1 MKTFTEL
8 LLHPGYDGQHLS
20 LPEVVNDMLNDYY
33 KLQDKPY
40 TPEVYILL
48 RGIAYGSDCELN
60 KCLNIAHAISTHL
73 EEKLR
78 ISRRPMT
85 MELALKFLEDLDAS
99 YDPAVKAKLNA
110 VRDYLKSIPPLPA
123 G

>member
-8 LLHPGYDGQHLS
+8 LLHPGCDIDPRS
-20 LPEVVNDMLNDYY
+20 LDTVANDMLNDYY
-33 KLQDKPY
+33 KLEDKAY
-40 TPEVYILL
+40 TAAIYMFL
-48 RGIAYGSDCELN
+48 RGIAYGSDSELD

-78 ISRRPMT
+78 IARRPMT
-85 MELALKFLEDLDAS
+85 MELALKFLGDIAVN
-99 YDPAVKAKLNA
+99 DPAVRAKLNA
-110 VRDYLKSIPPLPA
+110 VRDYLKSLPTPA